1 LTSVL
6 LGIHHYTFWMRQIIL
21 VGIGILLVVGAFF
34 GAKMIIAN
42 KNRPKPK
49 VEKVVKSVF
58 VETVTNATV
67 PIVIPANGTLT
78 AKNRLEI
85 FAETQGVFRSSA
97 HDFKAGQEYR
107 KGQILLSLDSAEY
120 YASVQ
125 AAKSEFKNLIASLM
139 PDLRLDYPES
149 FPAWERYLKSINV
162 DKPLPESP
170 QITSEN
176 VEYFITGRGVQTSY
190 FNIKNLEQRLGKF
203 RITAPFNGI
212 LTEALVTKGTLIR
225 TGQKLGEFID
235 PTVYEVAL
243 AVEKEFS
250 DLLKEGEEVT
260 FASID
265 SAKEYTGK
273 VSRINARIDQAT
285 QTVKVFAAVKGEGLK
300 EGMYLEA
307 QLEAR
312 DEVDAIKILRKLL
325 INESQIFVVKD
336 TVLDLINVTPVYF
349 SSKEVVLKGVPNG
362 TKILSKSI
370 PGAYAGMLV
379 KVIEEKVETA
389 TQTKQAPE

>member
-1 LTSVL
+1 
-6 LGIHHYTFWMRQIIL
+6 M
-21 VGIGILLVVGAFF
+21 GAFF

-170 QITSEN
+170 QITSEH
-176 VEYFITGRGVQTSY
+176 VEYFITGRGVQTSS
-190 FNIKNLEQRLGKF
+190 FNIKNFAQRLGKF
-203 RITAPFNGI
+203 RITAPFN
-212 LTEALVTKGTLIR
+212 
-225 TGQKLGEFID
+225 
-235 PTVYEVAL
+235 
-243 AVEKEFS
+243 
-250 DLLKEGEEVT
+250 
-260 FASID
+260 SI
-265 SAKEYTGK
+265 ST
-273 VSRINARIDQAT
+273 
-285 QTVKVFAAVKGEGLK
+285 
-300 EGMYLEA
+300 
-307 QLEAR
+307 
-312 DEVDAIKILRKLL
+312 
-325 INESQIFVVKD
+325 
-336 TVLDLINVTPVYF
+336 
-349 SSKEVVLKGVPNG
+349 
-362 TKILSKSI
+362 
-370 PGAYAGMLV
+370 
-379 KVIEEKVETA
+379 
-389 TQTKQAPE
+389 